1 LIFSKLKNNNF
12 FKKIFNIRRS
22 PKKHN
27 KTMEKI
33 ADFLHGSLLF
43 SSVFLFYLFFLDE
56 KILNISLNIPIF
68 LFFSANL
75 YLIHKFSGKDF
86 LQPKPIQRT
95 ISHFLNKYSI
105 FLFIIHWIFL
115 SFWAGAGIFVLTT
128 FLAINY
134 IYAVDFLRARPT
146 FDRASFSYSYNHS
159 YNQSS
164 GRRPYSSNLRK
175 EHIKNLFEE
184 DKPFDSLN
192 KEIIKRQYK
201 KIAKKYHPDLYSGE
215 PAKFQSIQESYQFLL
230 KFYPKKV

>member
-1 LIFSKLKNNNF
+1 MIFSKLKNNNF

-164 GRRPYSSNLRK
+164 YIYEDFDLNRFFLLCKTYGANGK
-175 EHIKNLFEE
+175 EAILIAISLKQLTKKSFKIISVE
-184 DKPFDSLN
+184 DN
-192 KEIIKRQYK
+192 KETWFNKTDINLLTLSS
-201 KIAKKYHPDLYSGE
+201 A
-215 PAKFQSIQESYQFLL
+215 SIES
-230 KFYPKKV
+230 